1 MNTKLKVFLLS
12 CLGLSA
18 AACCSTKK
26 AKNAEQNNVD
36 NTEVDVV
43 DPRIQLMYGV
53 PMPPDGE
60 VVRPLPAD
68 NDGVPFPDG
77 RVVSPLTE
85 EEAAKRIEQMREE
98 QAAEQE

>member
-1 MNTKLKVFLLS
+1 MNTKFKVFLLS

-26 AKNAEQNNVD
+26 TKNAEQDNVD

-53 PMPPDGE
+53 PMPDGE
-60 VVRPLPAD
+60 VVRPVPAD
-68 NDGVPFPDG
+68 KGGVAFPDG

-85 EEAAKRIEQMREE
+85 EEAQKRVEQLQKE